1 VVRSLVTLK
10 VRSDARESTRLYGL
24 QFELIPFSSIGYPT
38 IAVWP
43 FERCVTD
50 VARPASSDA
59 ILTVPARPAS
69 YFSPRI

>member
-1 VVRSLVTLK
+1 MVRSLVTLK

-50 VARPASSDA
+50 VA
-59 ILTVPARPAS
+59 ILTC
-69 YFSPRI
+69 FF